1 VTGWIDMK
9 GLLARQDYTEYGDVL
24 NGIAYDQKSERLF
37 VTGKFW
43 PKLFEIKLI
52 PVK

>member
-9 GLLARQDYTEYGDVL
+9 GLLARQDYAEYGDVL
-24 NGIAYDQKSERLF
+24 NGIAYDQKNNRLF

-52 PVK
+52 PAK